1 MRLKPLLHPAPS
13 NLYGVTVSGGVGGN
27 GTIFELV
34 FNGPGEYTLKTLYD
48 FAGSTDGYGPGVG
61 LIKDSAGNLYGTT
74 QWGIS
79 YGAGVAF
86 ELSPAAG
93 GCVEL

>member
-1 MRLKPLLHPAPS
+1 
-13 NLYGVTVSGGVGGN
+13 
-27 GTIFELV
+27 
-34 FNGPGEYTLKTLYD
+34 
-48 FAGSTDGYGPGVG
+48 VG